1 MFRGLQDHGCFI
13 LGMFIGFWT
22 PLPLAGWFNQRFE
35 FESGNFGRFLARAG
49 EGLAP
54 SLERLSNF
62 PKARRSA

>member
-1 MFRGLQDHGCFI
+1 V
-13 LGMFIGFWT
+13 FIGFGLS
-22 PLPLAGWFNQRFE
+22 LPLAGWFNQRFE
-35 FESGNFGRFLARAG
+35 FESGNFGRFLARAR